1 MSPPNSLVK
10 SRENLQALFKNGDRL
25 SNSSG
30 IQKYEV
36 FDRILVVLWNNIR
49 QLVHPY
55 NASSVPV
62 SKYIINLRDPNY
74 YSTTFIFTEVIAL
87 ELIEIL
93 KKEYP
98 GVDFTYRETAGYD
111 GKIIEKLIIM
121 DWS

>member
-1 MSPPNSLVK
+1 MSNSPRSLLK
-10 SRENLQALFKNGDRL
+10 SRENLQTIFRNP
-25 SNSSG
+25 SG

-36 FDRILVVLWNNIR
+36 FDRILSVLWNNIR
-49 QLVHPY
+49 QLTNPHITRTPT
-55 NASSVPV
+55 SL

-74 YSTTFIFTEVIAL
+74 YSTTFIFTEEIAL